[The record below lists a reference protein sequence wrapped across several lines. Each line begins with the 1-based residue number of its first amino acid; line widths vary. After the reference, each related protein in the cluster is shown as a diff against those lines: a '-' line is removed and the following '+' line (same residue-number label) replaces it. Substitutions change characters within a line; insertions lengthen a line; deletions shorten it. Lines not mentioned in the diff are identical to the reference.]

1 MLAVYRH
8 VLYYNSQRMLA
19 MCGVAYVDFYN
30 DRPVNAINF
39 WNISVVFSV
48 DFCDQHRA
56 DVVTTTAKRDVVA
69 LVY

>member
-1 MLAVYRH
+1 
-8 VLYYNSQRMLA
+8 MLA